1 MRCNLTPDEISQVK
15 KKYEAWVELQDEKKA
30 LSEAD
35 KSVREDAAKI
45 FEGKAGDATKLFKA
59 MLAEENG
66 KDNELDEIGSV
77 FECIKANGEY

>member
-1 MRCNLTPDEISQVK
+1 MRCNLSPDEIKQIRTN
-15 KKYEAWVELQDEKKA
+15 YEAWVELQDEKKA

-35 KSVREDAAKI
+35 KDVREKAAEI

-59 MLAEENG
+59 MLAEESG

>member
-1 MRCNLTPDEISQVK
+1 MRCNLSPDEIGQIK
-15 KKYEAWVELQDEKKA
+15 TKYEAWVELQDEKKA

-35 KSVREDAAKI
+35 KTIREDAAKI

-59 MLAEENG
+59 MLAEESG

-77 FECIKANGEY
+77 FEAIRANGGY